1 MISRIGAGS
10 VETDAT
16 PRSPDDTIDR
26 SGDALDRAVRYI
38 AEHATRGIGVADV
51 AREAGV
57 SRRWLSLLF
66 AARLGRSPHEEIA
79 RIRFATIE
87 RLLME
92 TDMTLATIAFQCGFR
107 HCEYMTAAFKKRYGM
122 PPSRWRVAHGRP
134 AAGVRGFTLV
144 ELLVVIAIIAT
155 LIGLLLPA
163 VQSAREAARRSQC
176 SNSIKQLALAVVAH
190 DSANREFPPPCG
202 NGKFQKISASG
213 GNANINWWYY
223 GWIPRVLP
231 FAEEAPLYDRVI
243 AWVKAGNIP
252 NNSSGSPFVSQPR
265 GLQCA
270 SDPGFGLGAGLGGD
284 YGDTNYRCN
293 RGDLII
299 DKNAGSPW
307 RSPFGGQGFQ
317 TNGTYLDSCT
327 MKKITDGTSKTIMLG
342 EAVVGINGST
352 HPISGLAAGVTMTK
366 VASPGNS
373 ATPYGALACS
383 TQRTSSG
390 YAAGSTTNVAN
401 GNSGQNWG
409 HGDPPFGV
417 FYTVLAP
424 NGPSCTATATT
435 TIANF
440 PTVISAS
447 SYHPG
452 GVNVAMCDGSVR
464 FVSETIDA
472 GDPSQTSTVP
482 MANTSRPSVYGIWGA
497 LGTHRANENLIGE
510 W

>member
-1 MISRIGAGS
+1 MISRIDDMPLATDDEVRSRPESAG
-10 VETDAT
+10 
-16 PRSPDDTIDR
+16 R
-26 SGDALDRAVRYI
+26 SGDVLGRAIRYI
-38 AEHATRGIGVADV
+38 AENAVRGIGVTDV

-79 RIRFATIE
+79 RLRFAAVE
-87 RLLME
+87 HLLTT
-92 TDMTLATIAFQCGFR
+92 TDMTLADIAFRCGFR

-122 PPSRWRVAHGRP
+122 PPSRWRLARRDQAVGT
-134 AAGVRGFTLV
+134 RGFTLV
-144 ELLVVIAIIAT
+144 ELLVVVAIIAT

-202 NGKFQKISASG
+202 NGKFQKLSASG
-213 GNANINWWYY
+213 GNTNINWWYY

-231 FAEEAPLYDRVI
+231 FNEETALYDRVTE
-243 AWVKAGNIP
+243 WVKAGNLP
-252 NNSSGSPFVSQPR
+252 NSAAGSPSLTQPR
-265 GLQCA
+265 GLQCT
-270 SDPGFGLGAGLGGD
+270 SDPGFGLGAGVAND
-284 YGDTNYRCN
+284 FGDTNYRCN

-317 TNGTYLDSCT
+317 TNGTYLDNCS
-327 MKKITDGTSKTIMLG
+327 MKKITDGTSKTIMLA

-383 TQRTSSG
+383 TQRGASG
-390 YAAGSTTNVAN
+390 YTGATTNAAN

-409 HGDPPFGV
+409 HGDPPFGA
-417 FYTVLAP
+417 FYTVLPP
-424 NGPSCTATATT
+424 NGPSCTATAANGV
-435 TIANF
+435 ANF
-440 PTVISAS
+440 PSVISAS
-447 SYHPG
+447 SFHPG

-464 FVSETIDA
+464 FMAETIDA
-472 GDPSQTSTVP
+472 GDPAQTTTLP
-482 MANTSRPSVYGIWGA
+482 MANTSRRSAYGIWGA
-497 LGTHRANENLIGE
+497 LGTHRSAENLSGE